1 VVNAAP
7 IRRRRLPL
15 MHPDVHSA
23 PKSNKDFHVACANPQ
38 STSVKS
44 DLIAT
49 LNGSGATRDNTR

>member
-1 VVNAAP
+1 
-7 IRRRRLPL
+7 LPL